1 MPDEIAPLKNYETHR
16 GRPSKQVIGFARG
29 VDLLTWQLIAAR
41 RVHKSPL
48 INDPVMSRS
57 SSSKDHCY
65 FRNDLLIPRPNLP
78 RLFST
83 FRSSL
88 HLSTIHQL
96 GPPTFPT
103 SFVID
108 LYVFNKTWIIN
119 SAQLQLSRSESLN
132 FRSLCMYILR
142 R

>member
-1 MPDEIAPLKNYETHR
+1 MEIDVPDEIAPLKNYETHR
-16 GRPSKQVIGFARG
+16 GRASKQVIGFARG

-65 FRNDLLIPRPNLP
+65 ISERSVDTSSKLATSPLQLP
-78 RLFST
+78 FFLT
-83 FRSSL
+83 F
-88 HLSTIHQL
+88 IE
-96 GPPTFPT
+96 PTFPT

-108 LYVFNKTWIIN
+108 LYIFNKTRIIN
-119 SAQLQLSRSESLN
+119 SAQLQLEKRESK
-132 FRSLCMYILR
+132 FSIVVYVHTS
-142 R
+142 